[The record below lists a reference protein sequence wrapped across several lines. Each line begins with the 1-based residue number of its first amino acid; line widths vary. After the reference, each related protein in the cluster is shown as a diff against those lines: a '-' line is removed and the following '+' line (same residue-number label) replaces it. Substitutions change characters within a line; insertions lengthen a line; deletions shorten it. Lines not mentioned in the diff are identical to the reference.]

1 MEERK
6 YTNGERM
13 VGRKESR
20 KNGSEKGW

>member
-20 KNGSEKGW
+20 KNGSEKDW